1 MAGEVIE
8 PNTHHR
14 GEGRMTTYVLT
25 QQDIELEARI
35 AAESDLAKLKELME
49 QRRPEFIAFREAQVM
64 ARIKAGL

>member
-1 MAGEVIE
+1 
-8 PNTHHR
+8 
-14 GEGRMTTYVLT
+14 MTTYILT

-49 QRRPEFIAFREAQVM
+49 QRRHEFIAFREAQVM